1 MRTNLNDTGAVTTAI
16 SVADFKVFG
25 RIFHTQD
32 DTALGDM
39 VLAATQV
46 IENETRRALITR
58 SFTYSLEAFPTDGE
72 IVLPRS
78 PWIAVSSITYTDA
91 AGAAQ
96 TLSASAYNAFSVNG
110 IGRVILKGSQSWPST
125 LGEGALDVSVAF
137 TAGYGAAAANIPRA
151 LVHAC
156 LLQCSNMYDNRASVA
171 MAAAPVEIPMTV
183 RRLIVQYQDGGYW

>member
-32 DTALGDM
+32 DTALADM

-78 PWIAVSSITYTDA
+78 PLVAVSSITYNDP
-91 AGAAQ
+91 AGATQ
-96 TLSASAYNAFSVNG
+96 TLNTSYFLSYAVNM
-110 IGRVILKGSQSWPST
+110 IGRVQLKKNQAWPST

-156 LLQCSNMYDNRASVA
+156 LLQCSHMYDNRASVA
-171 MAAAPVEIPMTV
+171 MGSAPVEIPMTV

>member
-1 MRTNLNDTGAVTTAI
+1 MRTNLTDTGAVTTAI
-16 SVADFKVFG
+16 SVADFKTFARV
-25 RIFHTQD
+25 FHTQD
-32 DTALGDM
+32 DTALVDM

-58 SFTYSLEAFPTDGE
+58 AFTYSLEAFPTDGE
-72 IVLPRS
+72 ITLPRS

-91 AGAAQ
+91 AGATQ

-110 IGRVILKGSQSWPST
+110 IGRVILKASQSWPST
-125 LGEGALDVSVAF
+125 LGDGALDVDVNF

-156 LLQCSNMYDNRASVA
+156 LLQCSHMYDNRASVNIGNI
-171 MAAAPVEIPMTV
+171 VTEIPMTV